1 MPDFGYPN
9 IDVAK
14 KTNEQNLQSAKNYMM
29 ELSDNIAF
37 YLNQMEAR
45 VSNLEKIKKVY
56 YLLRLKL

>member
-9 IDVAK
+9 IDVSK

-45 VSNLEKIKKVY
+45 VSNLEKIVAEMGDKK
-56 YLLRLKL
+56 